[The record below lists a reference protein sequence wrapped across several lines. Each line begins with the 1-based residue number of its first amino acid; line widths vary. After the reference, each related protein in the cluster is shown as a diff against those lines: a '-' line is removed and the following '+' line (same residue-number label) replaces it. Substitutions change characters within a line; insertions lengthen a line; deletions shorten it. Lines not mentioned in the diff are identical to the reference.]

1 MIHNDYNSDYET
13 LLKSSRTSTMQIKR
27 MKQLAIEIFKT
38 VNNLNPDFMKN
49 IFTSKQN
56 AWVCPHDLLVRSDNV
71 ATYGDK
77 SFKIL
82 GPKIWNALPTEI
94 KRATSLSKFKEYVN
108 LWSGPSCKCN
118 LCKSIW
124 NRQN

>member
-1 MIHNDYNSDYET
+1 MTVIMKH
-13 LLKSSRTSTMQIKR
+13 LKISGTSTMQIKR
-27 MKQLAIEIFKT
+27 IKQLAIEIFKT

-56 AWVCPHDLLVRSDNV
+56 ARVRPHDLLVRSHNT

-77 SFKIL
+77 SLKML
-82 GPKIWNALPTEI
+82 GPKIWNAMPTEI
-94 KRATSLSKFKEYVN
+94 KRETSLSKLKEYVN

-118 LCKSIW
+118 LCKSI
-124 NRQN
+124 